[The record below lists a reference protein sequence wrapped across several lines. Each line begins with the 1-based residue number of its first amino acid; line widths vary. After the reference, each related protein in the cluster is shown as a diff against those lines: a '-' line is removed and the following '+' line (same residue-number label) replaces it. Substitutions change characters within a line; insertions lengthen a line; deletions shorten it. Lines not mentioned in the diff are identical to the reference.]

1 MKMKKLSNI
10 LTIIVVILL
19 IILVFFIKNIYEE
32 IKNSSNKEVKTL
44 DIIENYGYSLTENDT
59 ILFKEEFKNLKNI
72 LGQEE
77 IDKEKYAESI
87 SKLFIIDFYSL
98 ESAINKNDVGGVQ
111 FIYESSKENFIKKA
125 KDTIYNHIENNIYG
139 KREQELPN
147 VNEVKLSTIKETEV
161 DDFDEAYI
169 LELTI
174 SYEKDLDY
182 PNSIELT
189 IVNNAGKLEIISI
202 N

>member
-44 DIIENYGYSLTENDT
+44 DIIENYEYSLTENDT

-147 VNEVKLSTIKETEV
+147 VNEVKLNTIKETEV

-182 PNSIELT
+182 PGSIELT

>member
-189 IVNNAGKLEIISI
+189 IVNNDGKLEIISI